1 MRKSDSMVSGPFAKG
16 GSELVQPADQMEER
30 LSAGRSEGQ
39 IAELVEHDK
48 IETGQVIG
56 EPPLATGAGFALQA
70 VHSFFR
76 LSN

>member
-1 MRKSDSMVSGPFAKG
+1 MVSGPFAKG
-16 GSELVQPADQMEER
+16 GSALVQPADQMEEQ
-30 LSAGRSEGQ
+30 LSAGLSEGQ

-70 VHSFFR
+70 VYSFFR